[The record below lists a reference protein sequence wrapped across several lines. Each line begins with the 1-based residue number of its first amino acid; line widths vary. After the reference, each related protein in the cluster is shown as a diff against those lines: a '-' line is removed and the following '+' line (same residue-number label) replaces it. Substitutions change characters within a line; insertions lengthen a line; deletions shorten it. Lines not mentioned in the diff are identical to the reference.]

1 MLMQEDHEIVDSQ
14 ATLKAKQNNN
24 KKKISKTKY
33 RHSMMVGPFSHKT
46 KTYQLTT
53 PIFRKI
59 INIYAKF
66 RNI

>member
-1 MLMQEDHEIVDSQ
+1 MQEDHEIVDSQ

-46 KTYQLTT
+46 KTYQLT
-53 PIFRKI
+53 